1 MLSQTAAFLIL
12 CHHKSAPYQPVF
24 AVVVPFIDGL
34 LRVHMSAVRIPILRS
49 LDVCGVR
56 ERRDI
61 IRGRQRWFM
70 TTFEDV
76 VKQLDEII
84 KDDTFIEYR
93 GRLEG
98 VGVRTHRLSA
108 HKKKRVS
115 VFASRRSPL
124 RP

>member
-1 MLSQTAAFLIL
+1 MLSQTGAFLIL

-61 IRGRQRWFM
+61 MRDRQR
-70 TTFEDV
+70 
-76 VKQLDEII
+76 L
-84 KDDTFIEYR
+84 FIEVA
-93 GRLEG
+93 LKFL
-98 VGVRTHRLSA
+98 VRNRHHSIKAVQLCATARSSMLCSD
-108 HKKKRVS
+108 
-115 VFASRRSPL
+115 SR
-124 RP
+124 